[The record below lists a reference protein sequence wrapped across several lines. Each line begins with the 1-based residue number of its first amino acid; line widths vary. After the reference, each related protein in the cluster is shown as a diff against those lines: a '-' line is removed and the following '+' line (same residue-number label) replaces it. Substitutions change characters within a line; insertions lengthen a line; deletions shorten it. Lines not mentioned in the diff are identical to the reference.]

1 LLSQESRLSKTTFH
15 YKNLY
20 NVLKSEYKDDVF
32 ALFNSLSL
40 EEIIALKLELSSK
53 NINNKLYGF
62 TFWSNSTKIMK
73 EALILYAVAATKSKK
88 EAARFLGISKKV
100 FNDAYSQFQ
109 IEKYFSDR
117 LDG

>member
-1 LLSQESRLSKTTFH
+1 MTKTSFT

-20 NVLKSEYKDDVF
+20 NILKSKHKDDVF

-40 EEIIALKLELSSK
+40 EEVIALKLELSSK
-53 NINNKLYGF
+53 NINSKLYGF
-62 TFWSNSTKIMK
+62 TFWSNSSKIIK
-73 EALILYAVAATKSKK
+73 EALILYAVSSTKSKK
-88 EAARFLGISKKV
+88 EAARFLGISKKA

-109 IEKYFSDR
+109 IDKYFSDH

>member
-1 LLSQESRLSKTTFH
+1 MAKTTFH

-53 NINNKLYGF
+53 NINKKLYGF

-109 IEKYFSDR
+109 IDKYFSDR
-117 LDG
+117 LDR

>member
-1 LLSQESRLSKTTFH
+1 LSKTTFH

-40 EEIIALKLELSSK
+40 EEIIALKLELSS
-53 NINNKLYGF
+53 N
-62 TFWSNSTKIMK
+62 NSTKIMK

-100 FNDAYSQFQ
+100 FNDAYSQFE